1 METVPAVTESA
12 PSGREQT
19 RPLRQPALPVVHFS
33 FGQRY
38 GSVRVQQ
45 SIRVIERLCKQ
56 HGAVIDRLFERKWQA
71 GWITVISIRS
81 GREFAFEGDAR
92 AWWQSLMQQLQHE
105 LPHQHLLE
113 KPLGEA
119 RFSFTTPQ
127 LLGLA
132 GRLSAA
138 VGHGRD

>member
-1 METVPAVTESA
+1 VAETAT
-12 PSGREQT
+12 SGREQT
-19 RPLRQPALPVVHFS
+19 RPFRQPALPVVHFS

-56 HGAVIDRLFERKWQA
+56 HGAVIDRLFERKWQG
-71 GWITVISIRS
+71 GWITVVSIRS

-105 LPHQHLLE
+105 LPNQHLLD
-113 KPLGEA
+113 KPLQEE
-119 RFSFTTPQ
+119 RFSFTTSQ
-127 LLGLA
+127 LVGLA
-132 GRLSAA
+132 TRLAGA
-138 VGHGRD
+138 L